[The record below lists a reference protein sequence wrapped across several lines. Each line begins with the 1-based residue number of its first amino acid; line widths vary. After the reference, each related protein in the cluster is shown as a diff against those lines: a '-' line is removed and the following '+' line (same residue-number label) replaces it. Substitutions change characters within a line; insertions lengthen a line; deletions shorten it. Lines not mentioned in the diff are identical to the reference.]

1 MHEFTLGPI
10 TVVLIVSVV
19 SGIVARYNHSRTQ
32 IVSAFLIA
40 GLGYHLFMGGS
51 EEAVVSLIA
60 TLFGTSIGVLGCISG
75 SLKPHDAL
83 IVAAASAWLGT
94 RETIPGYALCL
105 AVTGCG
111 ALATHVVQRGWKNSL
126 LDFQV
131 AFYRLRAIGR
141 LMQCSS
147 PARMTQAETAQPIS
161 IGMLIAVSVLAV
173 GVLAYL

>member
-1 MHEFTLGPI
+1 MHEFTLGPM
-10 TVVLIVSVV
+10 TVVLMVSVV
-19 SGIVARYNHSRTQ
+19 SGIVARFNRSRTQ
-32 IVSAFLIA
+32 IVSIFMIA
-40 GLGYHLFMGGS
+40 GLGYHLIMGGS
-51 EEAVVSLIA
+51 EEAVVCLIA
-60 TLFGTSIGVLGCISG
+60 TLFGTSIGVLGCIAG

-105 AVTGCG
+105 AFTLCVSM
-111 ALATHVVQRGWKNSL
+111 AAHVVRRGWKNSL

-147 PARMTQAETAQPIS
+147 SSMPTQAETSQPIS

>member
-1 MHEFTLGPI
+1 
-10 TVVLIVSVV
+10 VVLIVSVV

-40 GLGYHLFMGGS
+40 GLGYHLFAGGS
-51 EEAVVSLIA
+51 EEVVVCLIA
-60 TLFGTSIGVLGCISG
+60 TLFGTSIGVLGCIAG
-75 SLKPHDAL
+75 SLKSHDAL

-105 AVTGCG
+105 AITLCV
-111 ALATHVVQRGWKNSL
+111 ALVAHLVRRGWKNSL

-131 AFYRLRAIGR
+131 AFCRLRAIGR

-147 PARMTQAETAQPIS
+147 SPMSAQAEASQPIS

-173 GVLAYL
+173 GMLAYL